1 MGIDIYMNWDKQS
14 EDEKQG
20 QYTGFSIEHGF
31 AGYLREAYHGGIF
44 ATQHLVAEA
53 FDNDAPEEGVAI
65 PFNVLRER
73 LPETLKLHIQR
84 HKETYGED
92 VKEDDPSAK
101 AFTDFVELAER
112 LTQEHKHPTII
123 ASW

>member
-20 QYTGFSIEHGF
+20 QYTGFSIEHGHV
-31 AGYLREAYHGGIF
+31 GYLREAYHGHTF
-44 ATQHLVAEA
+44 ATRYLVEEA
-53 FDNDAPEEGVAI
+53 FANDAPDEGVAI
-65 PFNVLRER
+65 PCNVLRER

-101 AFTDFVELAER
+101 ALTNFVELAER
-112 LTQEHKHPTII
+112 LTVEHKHPTII